1 MQKEN
6 QQENDRRVSTWK
18 VEERER
24 ASRSRQE
31 LKQEKE
37 RELERI
43 FSLLREDNE
52 QVLMGLEEGEHVEG
66 YPQDIQEAIIGV
78 FSILDSVCP

>member
-52 QVLMGLEEGEHVEG
+52 RVLMGLEEGG
-66 YPQDIQEAIIGV
+66 
-78 FSILDSVCP
+78 SM